1 MSEADDTFDVAR
13 SQEVPHVRSIGMAD
27 LRLALGQGWDDFR
40 AAPTQLLFLCAIY
53 PVIGFIAARAA
64 MGDTKP
70 LLFPLLAGL
79 SLMGPAAALGM
90 YEISRQREA
99 GRETSWL
106 TAFEALRSR
115 AIGGIVLL
123 ALVLGLLFAF
133 WMGVAQTIY
142 GATMG
147 HVVAPSFGAF
157 LGDVFGT
164 RNGWELIVLGNLAG
178 AAFAIVV
185 LGVSVVA
192 FPMMLDRGCGPGLA
206 VHTSLRAVGRNPG
219 TMIAW
224 GIIVGV
230 ILALGAIPLLI
241 GLAVAMPVLG
251 HATWHL
257 YRRVVV

>member
-1 MSEADDTFDVAR
+1 MSDAYHTFDASR
-13 SQEVPHVRSIGMAD
+13 SLEVPRVRSIDVAD
-27 LRLALGQGWDDFR
+27 LRLALWRGWDDFR
-40 AAPTQLLFLCAIY
+40 AAPTQLLFLCGLY
-53 PVIGFIAARAA
+53 PLIGLVAARAA
-64 MGDTKP
+64 TGDTKP

-99 GRETSWL
+99 GRPTSWL
-106 TAFEALRSR
+106 TAFDALRSR

-133 WMGVAQTIY
+133 WVGVAQTLY

-147 HVVAPSFGAF
+147 PVVPASFGAF
-157 LGDVFGT
+157 LGEVFGT

-178 AAFAIVV
+178 AAFAMVV
-185 LGVSVVA
+185 LGIAVVA

-206 VHTSLRAVGRNPG
+206 VHTSLRAVRRNPG
-219 TMIAW
+219 TMVAW

-230 ILALGAIPLLI
+230 ILAVGAIPLLI